1 MDSTDDYK
9 MQTEDGFASLQ
20 PTELVTQDTPISY
33 DQVENS
39 TGGFVYQIT
48 DLKRVLRFLC
58 LGTEKG
64 SYYAKENELLREN
77 IHCIDR

>member
-1 MDSTDDYK
+1 MDHTADCDMQTDDDF
-9 MQTEDGFASLQ
+9 TSLQ
-20 PTELVTQDTPISY
+20 PSELISQDNPISY

-48 DLKRVLRFLC
+48 DVKRVLRFLC

-64 SYYAKENELLREN
+64 SYYAKEKELLREN
-77 IHCIDR
+77 IQCIDR